1 MCMYAYAY
9 EYTYI
14 YIHVHIYVYIYI
26 YICVCTPLEERR
38 VLLETLVP
46 VPQLRHRLELK
57 LRFAAIHIGANCAV

>member
-1 MCMYAYAY
+1 MCIYIYVY
-9 EYTYI
+9 KYTYTHI
-14 YIHVHIYVYIYI
+14 YVYIHVYIYI
-26 YICVCTPLEERR
+26 YICACTPLEERR